1 MVKFDSK
8 NPRDLSRIQD
18 AVTENKAVE
27 FLLSP
32 QEACK
37 MAMILL
43 ELSAQTDDENELVL
57 LHVLCSRRIKRS
69 ALNDEIWLSRA
80 SVFAHA
86 EVIPLKYANVSKL
99 DNEEMHKQV
108 LDYAK
113 YFQ

>member
-1 MVKFDSK
+1 MVKFNSK
-8 NPRDLSRIQD
+8 NSRDLSRIQE
-18 AVTENKAVE
+18 AVTENKTVE

-43 ELSAQTDDENELVL
+43 ELAAQTDDNKELVL
-57 LHVLCSRRIKRS
+57 LHVLCSRRMKRS

-86 EVIPLKYANVSKL
+86 EVIPLECADVDKL

-108 LDYAK
+108 IAYAR
-113 YFQ
+113 YF